1 MMSIMYKVALI
12 IDTKDNWK
20 VNQQIQCF
28 IINIYIYFL
37 NSQIINVCIIFKPTL
52 RANVDAS
59 SLPDDLTLHTGE

>member
-12 IDTKDNWK
+12 IDPKDNWK

-37 NSQIINVCIIFKPTL
+37 NSQIINVCIIFKF
-52 RANVDAS
+52 ANQPS
-59 SLPDDLTLHTGE
+59 ELMLTLVHCLMI